1 MQTIAL
7 TESEIAERVAVLKR
21 FRTLLEQQRLKFREY
36 LTVLEKQETSI
47 TEAKVEALAQHAEL
61 GEAIVAEIFTIQK
74 VLDPLEYLYANVC
87 EPTAADDIPDLKNDL
102 AVLQEQVIA
111 QNKKNREFLSTQMTG
126 LRQQIASLKRPYMH
140 RESIYAASA
149 DPARFIDLSL

>member
-1 MQTIAL
+1 MQTVVL
-7 TESEIAERVAVLKR
+7 TDGEIAERVAILKR
-21 FRTLLEQQRLKFREY
+21 FRSLLEQQRLKFREY
-36 LTVLEKQETSI
+36 LTVLEKQESSI
-47 TEAKVEALAQHAEL
+47 TESKTDSLAQHAEL

-87 EPTAADDIPDLKNDL
+87 DADSDEHIPDLKNDL

-111 QNKKNREFLSTQMTG
+111 QNKKNREILSTQMLG
-126 LRQQIASLKRPYMH
+126 LRQQIASLKRPYLY

-149 DPARFIDLSL
+149 DPARFVDVSL